1 MQNAR
6 INVRRL
12 AKRLLLSLVL
22 PVLIAGIID
31 MTVGTYPWL
40 IIAASVVCLPRS
52 SSFGRPWPNWIR
64 SFVESRR
71 NRCPN
76 KRQSQ
81 SQGQQRGSP
90 ATKRRK

>member
-40 IIAASVVCLPRS
+40 IIAASVVCIPLATFVVIRTALAELDSLIRRITPEPLPEQA
-52 SSFGRPWPNWIR
+52 P
-64 SFVESRR
+64 ESIAG
-71 NRCPN
+71 PAA
-76 KRQSQ
+76 
-81 SQGQQRGSP
+81 GQPGD
-90 ATKRRK
+90 